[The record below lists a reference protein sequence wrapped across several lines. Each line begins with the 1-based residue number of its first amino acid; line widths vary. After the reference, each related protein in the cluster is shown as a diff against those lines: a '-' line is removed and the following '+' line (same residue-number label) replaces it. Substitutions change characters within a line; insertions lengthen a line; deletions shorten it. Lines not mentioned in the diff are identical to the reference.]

1 MTADSTNQF
10 SARDRV
16 RRLRSWHFFYPGVAA
31 VVAAVG
37 AVALLLVDSW
47 LPQGLWPAWL
57 SFPADSGRSFLATV
71 AGGMITAAA
80 VVFWIRATMAQMA
93 ASQFSARVLNR
104 YVDDRFGQAVYAY
117 LIGTFAY
124 LVVVLLAMP
133 SPDPG
138 QSVPVA
144 RLSVLVGVALS
155 LGVLF
160 TIVLVIRNSART
172 TQIGEVLQVLG
183 ARTLD
188 AVRTIHPDQDGPGPD
203 EAEARTPDQP
213 GHVIRAREGGWVNF
227 IDEMAI
233 MAALPPHSTARVET
247 PTGML
252 VTDNERLATVWT
264 DDQHTVDA
272 DTDQAIREALN
283 VGSWVTNDQSVLL
296 GIRHLID
303 VAVATLQ
310 GSSADQTASLEV
322 LQHLRAVL
330 REILL
335 RGQPT
340 AVREGEDGRVI
351 LLPHTRTPEGFVHES
366 MHPVREAARGSPT
379 YSLAM
384 LQALASLRRE
394 LLAADNTNRLAVIDE
409 HVGLVIQALDAGAAL
424 PVDKERIRRRA
435 YALGLDVEDVP
446 HRPTR

>member
-1 MTADSTNQF
+1 MSANSTNQV
-10 SARDRV
+10 SARGRV
-16 RRLRSWHFFYPGVAA
+16 RRLRSSQFIYPVVAA
-31 VVAAVG
+31 VVAALG
-37 AVALLLVDSW
+37 AVVLLLVDSW
-47 LPQGLWPAWL
+47 LPQRLWPAWL
-57 SFPADSGRSFLATV
+57 SFPANSGRSFLATV

-144 RLSVLVGVALS
+144 RLSVLVGLGLS

-188 AVRTIHPDQDGPGPD
+188 AVRTNHPEQDGPGPD
-203 EAEARTPDQP
+203 EAEARTPDRS
-213 GHVIRAREGGWVNF
+213 GHVIRACQGGWVNF
-227 IDEMAI
+227 IDEMAL
-233 MAALPPHSTARVET
+233 MATLPPNATVRVES

-252 VTDNERLATVWT
+252 VTVNERMATVWT
-264 DDQHTVDA
+264 DDQRAVDA
-272 DTDQAIREALN
+272 DLEQAIREALN
-283 VGSWVTNDQSVLL
+283 VGSWETNEQSVLL
-296 GIRHLID
+296 GIRHMVD

-310 GSSADQTASLEV
+310 GSSSDQTASLEV
-322 LQHLRAVL
+322 LQHLRAIL

-335 RGQPT
+335 HGQPT
-340 AVREGEDGRVI
+340 AVREGEDGRLL
-351 LLPHTRTPEGFVHES
+351 LLPHTRTPQGFVHEA
-366 MHPVREAARGSPT
+366 MHPVREAARASPT
-379 YSLAM
+379 YSIAM
-384 LQALASLRRE
+384 LQALASLRDD
-394 LLAADNTNRLAVIDE
+394 LLAADHTDHIAVLDE
-409 HVGLVIQALDAGAAL
+409 HVGLVMQALEAGDAL
-424 PVDKERIRRRA
+424 PADKERVRRRA
-435 YALGLDVEDVP
+435 HALELDV
-446 HRPTR
+446 

>member
-1 MTADSTNQF
+1 MSVNSMNQV
-10 SARDRV
+10 SPRNRV
-16 RRLRSWHFFYPGVAA
+16 RRLRSWGFLYASVA
-31 VVAAVG
+31 VVVAVIA

-47 LPQGLWPAWL
+47 LPEGLWPAWL

-117 LIGTFAY
+117 LIGSFVY

-144 RLSVLVGVALS
+144 RLSVVVGVALA

-188 AVRTIHPDQDGPGPD
+188 AVRTTHPDQDGPGPE

-213 GHVIRAREGGWVNF
+213 GHVVCAREGGWVNF
-227 IDEMAI
+227 IDEMAL
-233 MAALPPHSTARVET
+233 MTALPPNATVRIEC

-252 VTDNERLATVWT
+252 VTENEMLAKVWT
-264 DDQHTVDA
+264 DDQRTVDA
-272 DTDQAIREALN
+272 DMHQAIREALN
-283 VGSWVTNDQSVLL
+283 LGSWETNDQSVLL
-296 GIRHLID
+296 GIRHLVD

-335 RGQPT
+335 RGQPP
-340 AVREGEDGRVI
+340 AVCEGEDGRLL
-351 LLPHTRTPEGFVHES
+351 LLPRTRTPQGFVHES

-384 LQALASLRRE
+384 LQALASLRRD
-394 LLAADNTNRLAVIDE
+394 LLAADHTHQLAVVDE
-409 HVGLVIQALDAGAAL
+409 HARLVMEALDAGDAL
-424 PVDKERIRRRA
+424 PADKERIRRRA
-435 YALGLDVEDVP
+435 HTLGLDIEDAP
-446 HRPTR
+446 HRATP